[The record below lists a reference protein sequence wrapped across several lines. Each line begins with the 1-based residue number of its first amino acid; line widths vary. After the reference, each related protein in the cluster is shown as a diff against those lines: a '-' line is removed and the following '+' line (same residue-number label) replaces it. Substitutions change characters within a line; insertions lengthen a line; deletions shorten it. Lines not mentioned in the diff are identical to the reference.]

1 MYYYPKKQMVCL
13 IGFKKKKRKQ
23 DSFKHHVHIFP
34 ISTAEPTAIM
44 YLYRNLLI
52 AKNCMVDGRLHEF
65 CLSNCG
71 SMIIQLH
78 HLKKETLAF
87 ICTKASCKALFRCC
101 RETCPVLDFLKA
113 PLALTSSLGRRW
125 VSEPFSSSVCDFQVV
140 PSRL

>member
-1 MYYYPKKQMVCL
+1 MVCFL
-13 IGFKKKKRKQ
+13 VLRKKK
-23 DSFKHHVHIFP
+23 SFKHHVHIFP

-71 SMIIQLH
+71 STIIQLH

-87 ICTKASCKALFRCC
+87 ICTKASCKALFRSCL
-101 RETCPVLDFLKA
+101 ETCPLLDFFKA
-113 PLALTSSLGRRW
+113 PYSADLITKTALGIRAVL
-125 VSEPFSSSVCDFQVV
+125 SVCV
-140 PSRL
+140 